1 MLSQKNYS
9 LISFHKI
16 PEQIR
21 ETTYF
26 HRFPSHRLTK
36 PINPKLEYS
45 TSSPPSLHTTR
56 PYLDQI
62 EHIDFPRRHVSSA
75 VPMTR
80 NLAMKILFPP
90 QLRSKLPSRI
100 KMIKQKINF
109 DDAPPLS
116 IIPSGIDTGDT
127 YRPIYFNGARR
138 TQFHRSVG
146 LFQGNSVVKNDSL
159 VQIYKATS
167 SSPSSWIFTATS
179 RIFQLGRRA
188 APHLAHYPF

>member
-1 MLSQKNYS
+1 
-9 LISFHKI
+9 
-16 PEQIR
+16 
-21 ETTYF
+21 
-26 HRFPSHRLTK
+26 
-36 PINPKLEYS
+36 
-45 TSSPPSLHTTR
+45 
-56 PYLDQI
+56 
-62 EHIDFPRRHVSSA
+62 
-75 VPMTR
+75 
-80 NLAMKILFPP
+80 
-90 QLRSKLPSRI
+90 
-100 KMIKQKINF
+100 MIKQKINF